1 MTEAETTTIRV
12 HLMNIYTQLDSLAA
26 VQETLLNCLYEPMFV
41 GQEGMNKLLR
51 DYDMTP
57 MMPGEPTLEAR
68 GKPPLTFEMVA
79 VARSLVV
86 ASSLLGTLRSTTREI
101 RKHLAIA
108 AENLREGR

>member
-26 VQETLLNCLYEPMFV
+26 VQETMLNCLHEPMFI
-41 GQEGMNKLLR
+41 GRESMNKLLEA
-51 DYDMTP
+51 YDKA
-57 MMPGEPTLEAR
+57 PTIDR
-68 GKPPLTFEMVA
+68 VNSGVLTFEMVA

-86 ASSLLGTLRSTTREI
+86 ASSLLGTLRNTTREI